1 MTKTAA
7 TRDGYGEA
15 LLELASNPKV
25 VVLEA
30 DLGKSTKSLH
40 FRKAHPERTVSC
52 GIGEQNMLLVGAG
65 LAASGYIPFAS
76 TFAIFTERAFE
87 QMRNGVARPNLAV
100 HVCGSH
106 GGTHTGTDGSSAQS
120 IEDLAIYRT
129 LPNVIVMHPSDV
141 VSTKELTLQLANSG
155 SPSYMR
161 TARNK
166 TPVLYEGREDDIKI
180 GKGIVLKE
188 GHDVAI
194 VACGVMVSEALKASE
209 ALATEGIQASVVDMH
224 TLKPLDGGLL
234 DQLVASC
241 GAIVTAEDHSV
252 IGGLGGA
259 VAEHLTANIFAPL
272 ERVGVQ
278 DRFGESGQS
287 DEMLEV
293 MQISAPYLQKQ
304 PKEPSHARKNR
315 QGACRGE
322 FIEPLR

>member
-1 MTKTAA
+1 MTNMAA
-7 TRDGYGEA
+7 TRDGYGQA
-15 LLELASNPKV
+15 LLELATNPRV

-40 FRKAHPERTVSC
+40 FRKEHPERTVSC

-141 VSTKELTLQLANSG
+141 VSTKLLTMQLAESN
-155 SPSYMR
+155 SPSYTR

-166 TPVLYEGREDDIKI
+166 TPVLYEGREDEIKI
-180 GKGIVLKE
+180 GKGVVLKE

-194 VACGVMVSEALKASE
+194 VACGVMVSQSLDAAE
-209 ALATEGIQASVVDMH
+209 ALAAKGISAAVVDMH
-224 TLKPLDGGLL
+224 TLKPLDGELI
-234 DQLVASC
+234 DRLVSTC
-241 GAIVTAEDHSV
+241 GALVTAEDHNV

-259 VAEHLTANIFAPL
+259 VAEHVTANAYAPL

-278 DRFGESGQS
+278 DRFGESGQA
-287 DEMLEV
+287 DEMLDV
-293 MQISAPYLQKQ
+293 MQISSPYIV
-304 PKEPSHARKNR
+304 EAAMRAIARK
-315 QGACRGE
+315 A
-322 FIEPLR
+322 

>member
-1 MTKTAA
+1 MTNMAA
-7 TRDGYGEA
+7 TRDGYGQA
-15 LLELASNPKV
+15 LLELATNPQV

-40 FRKAHPERTVSC
+40 FRKEHPERTVSC

-129 LPNVIVMHPSDV
+129 LPNVIVMHPSDI
-141 VSTKELTLQLANSG
+141 VSTKLLTMQLAESN
-155 SPSYMR
+155 SPSYTR

-166 TPVLYEGREDDIKI
+166 TPVLYEGREDEIKI
-180 GKGIVLKE
+180 GKGVVLKE

-194 VACGVMVSEALKASE
+194 VACGVMVSQSLDAAE
-209 ALATEGIQASVVDMH
+209 ALAAKGVSAAVVDMH
-224 TLKPLDGGLL
+224 TLKPLDGELI
-234 DQLVASC
+234 DQLVSTC
-241 GAIVTAEDHSV
+241 GALVTAEDHNV

-259 VAEHLTANIFAPL
+259 VAEHVTANAYAPL
-272 ERVGVQ
+272 ERGGVQ
-278 DRFGESGQS
+278 DRFGESGQA

-293 MQISAPYLQKQ
+293 MQISSPYIVDAAMRAI
-304 PKEPSHARKNR
+304 ARK
-315 QGACRGE
+315 A
-322 FIEPLR
+322 

>member
-1 MTKTAA
+1 MSRMAA
-7 TRDGYGEA
+7 TRDGYGQA
-15 LLELASNPKV
+15 LLELAENDRV

-40 FRKAHPERTVSC
+40 FRKAHPERTISC
-52 GIGEQNMLLVGAG
+52 GIGEQNMLLVAAG
-65 LAASGYIPFAS
+65 MASSGYIPFAS

-129 LPNVIVMHPSDV
+129 LPNVTVLHPCDD
-141 VSTKELTLQLANSG
+141 VSTRLLTKQLADSN

-166 TPVLYEGREDDIKI
+166 TPVLYDDVDPSTIQI
-180 GKGIVLKE
+180 GKGIELRE
-188 GHDVAI
+188 GADVAI
-194 VACGVMVSEALKASE
+194 IACGVLVSEALKAADALSE
-209 ALATEGIQASVVDMH
+209 QGVQATVIDMH
-224 TLKPLDGGLL
+224 TIKPLDTH
-234 DQLVASC
+234 LVDRVAERC

-259 VAEHLTANIFAPL
+259 VAEHLSASSCTPL
-272 ERVGVQ
+272 ERVGVN
-278 DRFGESGQS
+278 DRFGESGQAN
-287 DEMLEV
+287 EMLEL
-293 MQISAPYLQKQ
+293 MELSAPHIVKAAQR
-304 PKEPSHARKNR
+304 AMNRK
-315 QGACRGE
+315 
-322 FIEPLR
+322 